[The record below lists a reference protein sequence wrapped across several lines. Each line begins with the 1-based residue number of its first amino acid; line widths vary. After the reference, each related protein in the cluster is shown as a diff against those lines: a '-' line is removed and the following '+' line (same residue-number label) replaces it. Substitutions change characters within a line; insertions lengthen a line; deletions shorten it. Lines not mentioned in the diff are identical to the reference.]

1 MDGISNILNKLSV
14 EDVEKLKILFSLNVN
29 SNASVK
35 DAVTLR
41 VFCDEYKSLIEQTR
55 TKNYYRSVETALN
68 HLTEYFG
75 LQRPINSL
83 SHKDIEQFVT
93 HLQQHVKK
101 GYRVYYR
108 TLKAAFNKAID
119 WQYVDVNHFVKIKLP
134 KKQKLNPLF
143 ITEQELEH
151 VLNKID
157 VDVVR
162 DVVVFGYY
170 TGLRLSEIVN
180 LKWKN
185 VDLNS
190 NVIVVGD
197 EMFETK
203 GKNQRYV
210 PICDEVSGVVES
222 RTPSCVLPT
231 PRRTSLEKGEKD
243 SVGYVFAKADGGR
256 YTGDYFSKRFKKA
269 CRDAGLNEA
278 YHFHSLRH
286 SFASNLA
293 QRGVSIYVIKDLL
306 GHSSISTTEIYSHL
320 NVDSLREAVGKL
332 NKPPLGLPTPRRTSL
347 GKGEKI
353 TSPQPSLPKTGSSTY
368 KGEGVSKLRL
378 VSGGKL

>member
-1 MDGISNILNKLSV
+1 MEGLSNILNKLSV

-29 SNASVK
+29 TDTNVK
-35 DAVTLR
+35 DVVTLR
-41 VFCDEYKSLIEQTR
+41 VFCDEYKSLIKQTR
-55 TKNYYRSVETALN
+55 TLNYFRSVETALN

-75 LQRPINSL
+75 LQKPINSL

-108 TLKAAFNKAID
+108 TLKAAFNKAVD

-143 ITEQELEH
+143 ITEEQLSQI
-151 VLNKID
+151 LNQID
-157 VDVVR
+157 VEVVR
-162 DVVVFGYY
+162 NVVVFGYY

-185 VDLNS
+185 VDLNN
-190 NVIVVGD
+190 NVIIVGD
-197 EMFETK
+197 EVFETK

-210 PICDEVSGVVES
+210 PICDEVSGVLES
-222 RTPSCVLPT
+222 RTPSCVLP
-231 PRRTSLEKGEKD
+231 LEKGEKV
-243 SVGYVFAKADGGR
+243 SYVFCKENGER
-256 YTGDYFSKRFKKA
+256 YTGDYFSKRFKQA
-269 CRDAGLNEA
+269 CRDAGLNQA

-293 QRGVSIYVIKDLL
+293 QQGVSLYVIKELL

-320 NVDSLREAVGKL
+320 NIESLRDAVGKL
-332 NKPPLGLPTPRRTSL
+332 DVRRLDGKRKYTEPPLGLPLS
-347 GKGEKI
+347 KGEKFRH
-353 TSPQPSLPKTGSSTY
+353 
-368 KGEGVSKLRL
+368 ELRL
-378 VSGGKL
+378 VSGGKR